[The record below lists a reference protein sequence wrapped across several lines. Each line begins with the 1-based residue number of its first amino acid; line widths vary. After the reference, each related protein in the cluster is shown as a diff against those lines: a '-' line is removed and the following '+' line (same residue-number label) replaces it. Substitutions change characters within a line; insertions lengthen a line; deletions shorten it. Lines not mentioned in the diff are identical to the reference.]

1 MVSKKLNQGGI
12 ITMLFNKNNRKEESV
27 QNPEVLNDNY
37 GMLLDKLAKAEPIF
51 TDDVDD
57 QSNR

>member
-1 MVSKKLNQGGI
+1 M
-12 ITMLFNKNNRKEESV
+12 
-27 QNPEVLNDNY
+27 NDNY